1 MDLEYKYDTYEDF
14 NALKAAKPKLADILI
29 DEFYDGD
36 WQGEDIYIYPDVKN
50 YAMSELMDGV
60 YQVLTHT
67 AYQHLKNSTVPNFLE
82 YINFNKL
89 GQDLVESYGEKY
101 VFVTKVVLWFKHMLG
116 FGKL

>member
-36 WQGEDIYIYPDVKN
+36 WQGENIYVYPDVKN

-67 AYQHLKNSTVPNFLE
+67 AYQHLKNSIVPNFLE
-82 YINFNKL
+82 
-89 GQDLVESYGEKY
+89 
-101 VFVTKVVLWFKHMLG
+101 
-116 FGKL
+116 

>member
-14 NALKAAKPKLADILI
+14 NALKVAKPKLADILI

-36 WQGEDIYIYPDVKN
+36 WQGEDIYVYPDVKN
-50 YAMSELMDGV
+50 YVMSELMDGV

-101 VFVTKVVLWFKHMLG
+101 VFVTKSGIVVQTHVG
-116 FGKL
+116 FW

>member
-36 WQGEDIYIYPDVKN
+36 WQGEDIYVYPDVKT
-50 YAMSELMDGV
+50 YGMSELMDGV

-89 GQDLVESYGEKY
+89 GQDLASDLDRY
-101 VFVTKVVLWFKHMLG
+101 VFVTKSGIVVQTHIG
-116 FGKL
+116 FW